1 MQSEEAIHLG
11 RLAGL
16 AVGGVSGRAFE
27 LHSAIADRVFRAIG
41 PVAEPVRVVHDGVA
55 GATYKAI
62 SGAFAATGRLG
73 GRVAAGRVREPTRL
87 ADHPRTRQAV
97 GFLNGAHG
105 DLLEREYPALAL
117 EMGLRLGGRDLQAD
131 PLALWEAYPDARPRI
146 AVFLHGL
153 VETEDSWRYRAL
165 RQYGDPEMT
174 YGTMLQRD
182 LGYTPVWVRYNTGR
196 RVSDNG
202 RDFADLMDRLVAA
215 WPVALEDVV
224 VIGHSMGG
232 LVARSALAQAGDGA
246 PEGDR
251 AWPGLV
257 RDTVTLGTPHL
268 GAPLEQRVNSLTH
281 ALNRVGETRWLAST
295 LAARSVGIK
304 DLRFGNLV
312 AADWAE
318 AHPDAR
324 ESSRVDVPLHEGARH
339 FVVLA
344 TVARKPDSPIGDL
357 VGDLLVRPHS
367 ALGDTGD
374 ERRLPYEHENVCRLT
389 GLHHF
394 DLLNHPKVYEQ
405 LRSWLADRPELSAVG
420 Q

>member
-1 MQSEEAIHLG
+1 MQADEARHLG
-11 RLAGL
+11 RLAGV
-16 AVGGVSGRAFE
+16 AVGGVARRAFE

-41 PVAEPVRVVHDGVA
+41 PAAEPARVVHDGIA
-55 GATYKAI
+55 GLTYKAV
-62 SGAFAATGRLG
+62 SSAFAATGWLG
-73 GRVAAGRVREPTRL
+73 GHVAARRVTEPTRL
-87 ADHPRTRQAV
+87 SDHPRTRQVV

-105 DLLEREYPALAL
+105 DLLERRYPALAL
-117 EMGLRLGGRDLQAD
+117 EMSLRVAGRDVEPD
-131 PLALWEAYPDARPRI
+131 RLALWEAYPDAAPRI
-146 AVFLHGL
+146 AVFVHGL

-165 RQYGDPEMT
+165 RQYGDPTVT
-174 YGTMLQRD
+174 YGTLLQRD

-215 WPVALEDVV
+215 WPVPLEDVV

-232 LVARSALAQAGDGA
+232 LVARSALAQAGDGTA
-246 PEGDR
+246 RGER
-251 AWPGLV
+251 HWPGLV

-281 ALNRVGETRWLAST
+281 ALKRVEETRWLAST

-304 DLRFGNLV
+304 DLRFGNIV
-312 AADWAE
+312 EADWADAE
-318 AHPDAR
+318 PDAR
-324 ESSRVDVPLHEGARH
+324 TSSRVDVPLHEGARH

-344 TVARKPDSPIGDL
+344 TITRKPGSAIGDL

-367 ALGDTGD
+367 AIGDTGD
-374 ERRLPYEHENVCRLT
+374 ERRLEYEHENICRLK

-405 LRSWLADRPELSAVG
+405 LREWLAHRPEQSALS
-420 Q
+420 